1 MKANSE
7 QNDSE
12 PLIDFAILTAIE
24 VERRAVCEVLGL
36 TSDEHRVR
44 REGRLYWRG
53 SIKLKD
59 GSTYNIVVAQ
69 PTDMANVP
77 MAILTND
84 TIQQWKPNAILMVG
98 IAGAANE
105 KVELGD
111 IVLGKQIYYYE
122 RGKVT
127 PEGKEPEPILF
138 SSDHLLLDA
147 AIKLP
152 EWDPQIKVPR
162 PDKTNDKPNIWDGVI
177 ACGDKVIADELTKEK
192 ITEPHRKILA
202 IEMEGYGFIEAARQS
217 IYRPRFLVIRAICD
231 KANTQKSDEWHSYA
245 ASAVAS
251 FTKHFLEDRPIDP
264 RNEQTRHIP
273 KRLDN
278 IASHIGK
285 ESVEQKIIEPEQVS
299 VRDSQGPSVSQID
312 SSSQLEKLISLLSQ
326 EKATRIDELRE
337 KFNEGKVRD
346 AYELIQSMQLDLHWE
361 TLSNSVRAKAL
372 RAMAFF
378 TLDLE
383 NDVEKA
389 RQQMETAKQADPEG
403 DDIIIRSWVLFYER
417 KPQEALQLVSTPAS
431 TEAFNLRV
439 NLLLLLGRIDEVL
452 NSIEHPPGGVA
463 LDMETKRVKAL
474 ALMAHGDLGNAEKEL
489 YEVIS
494 KYPRRENVQT
504 QSAILDYLS
513 GLSPAAVPHNL
524 IDWPEPV
531 DFTFIKQDRESQER
545 FRKAGDKF
553 QSILAETQRDE
564 EYKRII
570 EIWRFACLAND
581 LERQDEAVKLCS
593 DILRNDPA
601 NHRILIWAIVRGLGV
616 DLSPSEIA
624 LRQSLDTNDEKE
636 DGSLVEKITVL
647 TALYLRLG
655 KASMAAELL
664 DTKKEVFYN
673 IGAEDRLHLWKSR
686 ALVVLEQYGKAMA
699 EAVGVGNT
707 SRRRMVVGMILQAMA
722 SKTDYW
728 QPYIDYLKE
737 SYEQTK
743 DGDYLLQLFN
753 IRKA

>member
-7 QNDSE
+7 QLDSD

-24 VERRAVCEVLGL
+24 VERKAVCEVLGF

-44 REGRLYWRG
+44 RGGRLYWRG

-59 GSTYNIVVAQ
+59 SSIYNIVVAQ

-77 MAILTND
+77 MAILTTE
-84 TIQQWKPNAILMVG
+84 TIQHWEPNALLMVG

-127 PEGKEPEPILF
+127 PDGKEPEPILI

-152 EWDPQIKVPR
+152 EWNPQIKVPR
-162 PDKTNDKPNIWDGVI
+162 PDKTSNKPGIWDGVI
-177 ACGDKVIADELTKEK
+177 ACGDKVIADDLTKEK

-217 IYRPRFLVIRAICD
+217 IFRPRFLVIRAICD
-231 KANTQKSDEWHSYA
+231 KANTEKSDEWHSYA

-251 FTKHFLEDRPIDP
+251 FTKHFLEDKPIDP
-264 RNEQTRHIP
+264 RNEQTKHIS

-278 IASHIGK
+278 IASQISK
-285 ESVEQKIIEPEQVS
+285 ESVEQRGIESDRVS
-299 VRDSQGPSVSQID
+299 IRDSQGSSVSQID
-312 SSSQLEKLISLLSQ
+312 SSSQLGKLISLLSQ
-326 EKATRIDELRE
+326 EKAARIDELRE

-346 AYELIQSMQLDLHWE
+346 AYELIQSMQLDPNWE
-361 TLSNSVRAKAL
+361 TLSSSVRAKAL

-383 NDVEKA
+383 NDVAKA
-389 RQQMETAKQADPEG
+389 KKQVELAKHIDPEG
-403 DDIIIRSWVLFYER
+403 DDTIIRAWVLFYER
-417 KPQEALQLVSTPAS
+417 KHREALQLVSDPAS
-431 TEAFNLRV
+431 TEAFNLKI
-439 NLLLLLGRIDEVL
+439 NLLLLMSRVDEVL
-452 NSIEHPPGGVA
+452 NSIESPPNGVA
-463 LDMETKRVKAL
+463 WDLETKRVRAL
-474 ALMAHGDLGNAEKEL
+474 ALMANGDLGGAEKEL
-489 YEVIS
+489 SEVVS
-494 KYPRRENVQT
+494 KHPRRENVQT
-504 QSAILDYLS
+504 LSAILDYLS
-513 GLSPAAVPHNL
+513 GLSPAAVPHSIVN
-524 IDWPEPV
+524 WPEPV

-553 QSILAETQRDE
+553 QSILAKTQRDE

-570 EIWRFACLAND
+570 DTWRFACLAND
-581 LERQDEAVKLCS
+581 LERQDEALKLCS
-593 DILRNDPA
+593 DILRDDPA
-601 NHRILIWAIVRGLGV
+601 NHRVLIWAIARGFEV
-616 DLSPSEIA
+616 DFSASEIA
-624 LRQSLDTNDEKE
+624 LRQSLDANHEKE
-636 DGSLVEKITVL
+636 DGSLVEKTTVL
-647 TALYLRLG
+647 AALYLKLG
-655 KASMAAELL
+655 KAPVAAELL
-664 DTKKEVFYN
+664 ESKKEVFYN

-686 ALVVLEQYGKAMA
+686 ALVALEQYGRAMA
-699 EAVGVGNT
+699 EAICVGDI
-707 SRRRMVVGMILQAMA
+707 SRRRMVVGMIMQAIA

-737 SYEQTK
+737 SYEQTR
-743 DGDYLLQLFN
+743 DSDYLLQLFN